1 MGSVRRFTHASGKR
15 VWQARWRDPAGKQRN
30 KNFDRKVDAERYL
43 VTVESRK
50 LTGDYVDP
58 RLGKMRFSEWCD
70 KVESSR
76 IRGRPSTRDRDA
88 WLVRSLIRPTFDD
101 VPIGSVQP
109 MTVRQWLAELSDQG
123 YAASTVRMAYQI
135 LARIF
140 DAAVESGLL
149 ARTPCRGVK
158 LPKIEETE
166 KRFLSPEEII
176 RLAESIH
183 PRYRAF
189 VLTGAYS
196 GARFGELAAL
206 DLDHYEPLRRTI
218 RIERTL
224 SEVNGKLRLT
234 EPKTRASVRSVT
246 LPEWLVKTLAQHL
259 TEWPPSENGLLFSA
273 PEGGYLRRS
282 FRDRFWRPAVAESVG
297 EPMRAHDLRHTHV
310 ALLIS
315 EGVHPA
321 IIASRLGH
329 TSVKTVLDVYGHLYE
344 GLDRDAADTLQAPW
358 DTPDVVAM
366 WSRDASDGN
375 PG

>member
-1 MGSVRRFTHASGKR
+1 MGSVRRFTHSSGR
-15 VWQARWRDPAGKQRN
+15 SVWQARWRDPAGQQRN
-30 KNFDRKVDAERYL
+30 KNFDRKVDAERHL
-43 VTVESRK
+43 TTVESRK
-50 LTGDYVDP
+50 LTGDYIDP
-58 RLGKMRFSEWCD
+58 QLGRMRFREWCD
-70 KVESSR
+70 QIESSR
-76 IRGRPSTRDRDA
+76 IRGRPSTRDRDT
-88 WLVRSLIRPTFDD
+88 WLVRSLVRPTFDD
-101 VPIGSVQP
+101 VPIGAVRP
-109 MTVRQWLAELSDQG
+109 VTVRQWLAGLSDQG

-149 ARTPCRGVK
+149 AQTPCRGIE
-158 LPKIEETE
+158 LPKIERTE
-166 KRFLSPEEII
+166 MRFLSPKEIT

-218 RIERTL
+218 RVDRTL
-224 SEVNGKLRLT
+224 SEVNGKLQIS
-234 EPKTRASVRSVT
+234 EPKTRASVRSIT
-246 LPEWLVKTLAQHL
+246 LPEWLVKVLAQHL
-259 TEWPPSENGLLFSA
+259 AEFPPTENGLLFSA

-282 FRDRFWRPAVAESVG
+282 FRRRFWKPAVVKSVG
-297 EPMRAHDLRHTHV
+297 EPMRMHDLRHTHV

-315 EGVHPA
+315 EGTHPA

-344 GLDRDAADTLQAPW
+344 GLDRDAADALGPPW
-358 DTPDVVAM
+358 EAPDVVGM
-366 WSRDASDGN
+366 WSRTGSDVD
-375 PG
+375 PR

>member
-1 MGSVRRFTHASGKR
+1 MGSVRRFRHSSGKS
-15 VWQARWRDPAGKQRN
+15 VWQARWRDPAGRQHN

-43 VTVESRK
+43 TTVESRK
-50 LTGDYVDP
+50 LAGDYVDP
-58 RLGKMRFSEWCD
+58 QLGRMRFKEWCD
-70 KVESSR
+70 QVESAR
-76 IRGRPSTRDRDA
+76 IRGRPSTRDRDR
-88 WLVRSLIRPTFDD
+88 WLVRSLIRPAFDEI
-101 VPIGSVQP
+101 PIGSVRAV
-109 MTVRQWLAELSDQG
+109 TVHQWLAELSERG
-123 YAASTVRMAYQI
+123 YAASTIRMAYQI

-140 DAAVESGLL
+140 DAAVESGIL
-149 ARTPCRGVK
+149 ARTPCRGAD
-158 LPKIEETE
+158 LPKIERTE
-166 KRFLSPEEII
+166 KRFLSPSEITH
-176 RLAESIH
+176 LAESID
-183 PRYRAF
+183 PRYRAL

-224 SEVNGKLRLT
+224 SEVNGKLQIG
-234 EPKTRASVRSVT
+234 EPKTRASARSVT

-259 TEWPPSENGLLFSA
+259 TDWPPPKNGLLFAA

-282 FRDRFWRPAVAESVG
+282 FRRRFWRPAVASSVG
-297 EPMRAHDLRHTHV
+297 EPMRMHDLRHTHV
-310 ALLIS
+310 ALLIG

-344 GLDRDAADTLQAPW
+344 GLDRDAADALDAPW
-358 DTPDVVAM
+358 DASDVVAL
-366 WSRDASDGN
+366 WSRASSDAN